1 VHIVGTAGHVDH
13 GKSTLVTALTG
24 TNPDRLKEER
34 EREMT
39 IDLGF
44 AALTLPNRE
53 RVGIIDVPGHR
64 DFIGNMLAG
73 IGGIDAVLLIIAAD
87 EGVSAQTREHL
98 AILDLLHIT
107 RGLIVLTKLDLVTD
121 PDWLE
126 LVELEAHETLKG
138 TSLEDAPVLKVSART
153 GAGIPELLEKL
164 QELLENTPS
173 KPDLGRP
180 RLPVDRVFTL
190 TGFGTVVT
198 GTLLD
203 GSLAVG
209 DEVASLP
216 EGLSG
221 RVRGLQNHN
230 QKLQKLAPGMRAAV
244 NLVGI
249 EKNQLARGSVIAKPG
264 AYTPTTLLDIHFR
277 YLPNLSFDL
286 RHNTQVKI
294 YIGSAEASG
303 QVRLLGKELLK
314 PGEQA
319 FLQMRLANPVV
330 AARGDRLII
339 RLPSPAETLGGGVVL
354 EAHPARLHKRFS
366 ESVLQNLEVLLSGG
380 EAEVLLQA
388 LKTLRAASSEAVIA
402 KTGLEQQSGLM
413 LLDRLIS
420 EGSIVQL
427 QPAKDAVRNLLI
439 EAGTWRQVRGDLLKT
454 LAEFHAQNPLK
465 PGLPREALRAACKL
479 PPLLFDAAL
488 EKLRTDEEVLLQGAL
503 TALTNHRIV
512 FTADQKEKIA
522 GLMQRFNE
530 NPYSPPDAAEA
541 SAQIGTPLLE
551 ALVATGELVQ
561 ASPQV
566 VFSPQAYTEMSA
578 WVKAHIEDRGSLTLA
593 EFRDHFGTSRKYA
606 AALLEHL
613 DTAGVT
619 LRKGD
624 IRVLKQVQ

>member
-1 VHIVGTAGHVDH
+1 MHIVGTAGHVDH

-138 TSLEDAPVLKVSART
+138 TSLEDAPVVKVSART
-153 GAGIPELLEKL
+153 GTGIPELLEKL
-164 QELLENTPS
+164 QELLENTPT

-209 DEVASLP
+209 DEVVSLP
-216 EGLSG
+216 ENLNG

-230 QKLQKLAPGMRAAV
+230 QKLQSLLPARAAV

-286 RHNTQVKI
+286 RHNTRVKI

-303 QVRLLGKELLK
+303 QVRLLGK
-314 PGEQA
+314 
-319 FLQMRLANPVV
+319 
-330 AARGDRLII
+330 
-339 RLPSPAETLGGGVVL
+339 
-354 EAHPARLHKRFS
+354 
-366 ESVLQNLEVLLSGG
+366 
-380 EAEVLLQA
+380 
-388 LKTLRAASSEAVIA
+388 SS
-402 KTGLEQQSGLM
+402 
-413 LLDRLIS
+413 
-420 EGSIVQL
+420 
-427 QPAKDAVRNLLI
+427 
-439 EAGTWRQVRGDLLKT
+439 
-454 LAEFHAQNPLK
+454 
-465 PGLPREALRAACKL
+465 
-479 PPLLFDAAL
+479 
-488 EKLRTDEEVLLQGAL
+488 
-503 TALTNHRIV
+503 
-512 FTADQKEKIA
+512 
-522 GLMQRFNE
+522 
-530 NPYSPPDAAEA
+530 
-541 SAQIGTPLLE
+541 
-551 ALVATGELVQ
+551 
-561 ASPQV
+561 
-566 VFSPQAYTEMSA
+566 
-578 WVKAHIEDRGSLTLA
+578 
-593 EFRDHFGTSRKYA
+593 
-606 AALLEHL
+606 
-613 DTAGVT
+613 
-619 LRKGD
+619 
-624 IRVLKQVQ
+624 

>member
-24 TNPDRLKEER
+24 INPDRLKEER

-44 AALTLPNRE
+44 ASLTLPNGE
-53 RVGIIDVPGHR
+53 KVGIIDVPGHR

-107 RGLIVLTKLDLVTD
+107 RGLVVLTKLDLVSD

-126 LVELEAHETLKG
+126 LVELEARETLKG
-138 TSLEDAPVLKVSART
+138 TSLEDAPVLRVSART

-164 QELLENTPS
+164 QEVLDHTPS
-173 KPDLGRP
+173 KRDLGRP

-209 DEVASLP
+209 DEVVSLP
-216 EGLSG
+216 EGLSA

-230 QKLQKLAPGMRAAV
+230 QKLQKLAPGARAAV

-249 EKNQLARGSVIAKPG
+249 EKNQIARGSVITKPG

-277 YLPNLSFDL
+277 YLADSSFEL

-294 YIGSAEASG
+294 YIGAAEAAG
-303 QVRLLGKELLK
+303 QLRLLGKEQLK

-319 FLQMRLANPVV
+319 FLQIRLASPVV

-339 RLPSPAETLGGGVVL
+339 RLPSPPETLGGGVVL
-354 EAHPARLHKRFS
+354 DPHPARLHKRFS
-366 ESVLQNLEVLLSGG
+366 EPVLRNLEGLLSGG
-380 EAEVLLQA
+380 ESEALLQA
-388 LKTLRAASSEAVIA
+388 LKALRAASSEEVLARA
-402 KTGLEQQSGLM
+402 GMDRQASLA
-413 LLDRLIS
+413 LLDGLIS
-420 EGSIVQL
+420 SGSIIPL
-427 QPAKDAVRNLLI
+427 QTVKEPSRNLLM
-439 EAGTWRQVRGDLLKT
+439 EAETWQQVRAELLGA
-454 LAEFHAQNPLK
+454 LAEFHAGSPLK
-465 PGLPREALRAACKL
+465 PGIARELLRGACKL
-479 PPLLFDAAL
+479 PTQLFDAAL
-488 EKLRTDEEVLLQGAL
+488 EKLREDQEVTVQGAL
-503 TALTNHRIV
+503 AALSSHRI
-512 FTADQKEKIA
+512 AYSPDQQAQISM
-522 GLMQRFNE
+522 LLRRFE
-530 NPYSPPDAAEA
+530 ESPYSPPDAPEA
-541 SAQIGTPLLE
+541 ARLIGAPLLE
-551 ALVATGELVQ
+551 ALVATGTLVQ
-561 ASPQV
+561 VSPQV
-566 VFSPQAYTEMSA
+566 LFSPQALAEMSA
-578 WVKAHIEDRGSLTLA
+578 WVEASIKEQGSLTLA
-593 EFRDHFGTSRKYA
+593 EFRDHFSTSRKYA
-606 AALLEHL
+606 AALLEYL
-613 DTAGVT
+613 DENGIT

>member
-1 VHIVGTAGHVDH
+1 LD
-13 GKSTLVTALTG
+13 SC
-24 TNPDRLKEER
+24 DRN
-34 EREMT
+34 
-39 IDLGF
+39 
-44 AALTLPNRE
+44 A
-53 RVGIIDVPGHR
+53 
-64 DFIGNMLAG
+64 
-73 IGGIDAVLLIIAAD
+73 
-87 EGVSAQTREHL
+87 
-98 AILDLLHIT
+98 
-107 RGLIVLTKLDLVTD
+107 
-121 PDWLE
+121 
-126 LVELEAHETLKG
+126 
-138 TSLEDAPVLKVSART
+138 
-153 GAGIPELLEKL
+153 
-164 QELLENTPS
+164 
-173 KPDLGRP
+173 
-180 RLPVDRVFTL
+180 
-190 TGFGTVVT
+190 
-198 GTLLD
+198 LD

-209 DEVASLP
+209 DEVVSLP
-216 EGLSG
+216 ENLNG

-339 RLPSPAETLGGGVVL
+339 RLPSPSETLGGGVVL
-354 EAHPARLHKRFS
+354 EPHPARLHKRFS

-439 EAGTWRQVRGDLLKT
+439 ETGTWQQVRGDLLKT

-530 NPYSPPDAAEA
+530 NPYSPPDIAEA

-566 VFSPQAYTEMSA
+566 VFSPQAYAEMSR
-578 WVKAHIEDRGSLTLA
+578 WVKDHIKNQGSLTLA